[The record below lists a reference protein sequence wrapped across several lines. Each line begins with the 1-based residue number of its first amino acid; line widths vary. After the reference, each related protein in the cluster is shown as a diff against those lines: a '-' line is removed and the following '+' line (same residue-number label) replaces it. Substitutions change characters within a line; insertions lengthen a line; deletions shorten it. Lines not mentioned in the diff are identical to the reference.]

1 LGVFLQRINKDT
13 TIKGAEP
20 ARIKENEGDAFGEKT
35 VGGRKMFNKM
45 KPMISLGMVVLS
57 MAVLLAG
64 CGGTQADRNKAPAAA
79 EMAGK
84 VSVSGS
90 TALLPLLK
98 PAQEAFQE
106 QYEEVTVNVAGGGS
120 FTGMNQ
126 AAEGAVQIGASDV
139 DLPAD
144 YKDRGLVDHKVVVEP
159 FVFIV
164 GKDNKVDNLTRQQA
178 IAILTGKITNW
189 QEVGGDDL
197 PITLIH
203 RAKSSG
209 SRATIS
215 EVVLKGQSFTDNA
228 IIQDSNG
235 AVRSAISNTPGSVGY
250 VDAPYADDSVKVLKF
265 DGVEYSPQNIIE
277 GKYPLYGYGHLYTK
291 GEAQGPVKAFIDY
304 VLSEEFQNT
313 QVEKLGFIPIHK
325 MKQ

>member
-1 LGVFLQRINKDT
+1 
-13 TIKGAEP
+13 
-20 ARIKENEGDAFGEKT
+20 
-35 VGGRKMFNKM
+35 MFNRM
-45 KPMISLGMVVLS
+45 KRMITLGMVVLS
-57 MAVLLAG
+57 MTALLAG
-64 CGGTQADRNKAPAAA
+64 CSGTPADRNETDIAA
-79 EMAGK
+79 EMTGK
-84 VSVSGS
+84 VAVSGS

-106 QYEEVTVNVAGGGS
+106 QHEEVTVNVAGGGS

-126 AAEGAVQIGASDV
+126 VAEGAVQIGASDV
-139 DLPAD
+139 SLSAE
-144 YKDRGLVDHKVVVEP
+144 YKDKGLVDHKVAVEP

-164 GKDNKVDNLTRQQA
+164 AKDNKVDNLTRQQA

-235 AVRSAISNTPGSVGY
+235 AVRAAISSTPGAIGY
-250 VDAPYADDSVKVLKF
+250 VDAPYADSSVKILRF
-265 DGVEYSPQNIIE
+265 DGVEYSPQNIIA

-304 VLSEEFQNT
+304 VLSEGFQNT
-313 QVEKLGFIPIHK
+313 QVEKLGFIPIDK